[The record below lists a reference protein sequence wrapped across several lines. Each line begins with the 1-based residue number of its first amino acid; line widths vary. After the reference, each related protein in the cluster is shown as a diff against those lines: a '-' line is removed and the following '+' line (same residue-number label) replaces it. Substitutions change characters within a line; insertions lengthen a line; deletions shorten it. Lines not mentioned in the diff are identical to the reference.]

1 MRNAQIHVQKLVTL
15 NATDQSAVRNNNEIL
30 QRPQIAHTK
39 VSIHK
44 CPKTFKFLQ
53 YRSIDK
59 LRKLHLKNEN

>member
-1 MRNAQIHVQKLVTL
+1 MQSAQIHVPKLVTL
-15 NATDQSAVRNNNEIL
+15 NATDQSAVRNSNETL
-30 QRPQIAHTK
+30 QRTQTAHIK

-59 LRKLHLKNEN
+59 